1 MKIIIT
7 SRFQSPVGEMILGSI
22 GNKLCMC
29 DWAASTRHQSNLRRI
44 CHRLNANVAEGTSA
58 IIDMAVE
65 QLDQYFAGK
74 RREFSI
80 PVELCGT
87 AFQCLVWSE
96 LLKQP
101 YGSNISYVGLAHH
114 INHPKAVR
122 AVANAI
128 AANPISI
135 IVPCHRVT
143 GSDGNLTGYAGGLP
157 AKRTLLMLESS
168 TK

>member
-1 MKIIIT
+1 MKLITT

-22 GNKLCMC
+22 GSKLCMC
-29 DWAASTRHQSNLRRI
+29 DWVASKRHESNLRRI
-44 CHRLNANVAEGTSA
+44 CHRLNAAVAEGTSA
-58 IIDMAVE
+58 IIDVAIE
-65 QLDQYFAGK
+65 QLEQYFAGS
-74 RREFSI
+74 RREFTI

-101 YGSNISYVGLAHH
+101 YGSAISYAALAHR
-114 INHPKAVR
+114 INNPKAVR

-143 GSDGNLTGYAGGLP
+143 GTDGSLTGYAGGLP
-157 AKRTLLMLESS
+157 AKQTLLMLESS

>member
-1 MKIIIT
+1 
-7 SRFQSPVGEMILGSI
+7 MILGSI

-29 DWAASTRHQSNLRRI
+29 DWAASKRHQSNLRRI

>member
-1 MKIIIT
+1 MEKIKI
-7 SRFQSPVGEMILGSI
+7 RRYHSPAGEMILGSM

-29 DWAASTRHQSNLRRI
+29 DWAESKRHQSNLRRI
-44 CHRLNANVAEGTSA
+44 CHRLNANVAEGTSV
-58 IIDMAVE
+58 IIDMAIG

-74 RREFSI
+74 SREFSI
-80 PVELCGT
+80 PMELCGT
-87 AFQCLVWSE
+87 AFQCLVWNE
-96 LLKQP
+96 LLKLP
-101 YGSNISYVGLAHH
+101 YGSTISYVGLAHR
-114 INHPKAVR
+114 INNPKAVR

-157 AKRTLLMLESS
+157 AKRTMLMLESS